1 MNSQTFKIFCFVPIV
16 LLLIAPILP
25 LPYSFYIFL
34 RYLVTIYSLIA
45 LYHLYSKSFLITDL
59 EITLAMLVM
68 VVLYNPIYQINLD
81 RELWLPINWISAG
94 MFFFYYNE
102 LKEIDD

>member
-1 MNSQTFKIFCFVPIV
+1 MNSQTFKAFCFVPII

-25 LPYSFYIFL
+25 LPYSYKNFL

>member
-1 MNSQTFKIFCFVPIV
+1 MNSQTFKVFCFVPII

-34 RYLVTIYSLIA
+34 RYLITIYSLIV
-45 LYHLYSKSFLITDL
+45 LYHLYSKSFLVVDL

-68 VVLYNPIYQINLD
+68 AVLYNPIYQINLD
-81 RELWLPINWISAG
+81 RELWFPINWLSAM
-94 MFFFYYNE
+94 MFYWYYNS
-102 LKEIDD
+102 LREIDD

>member
-1 MNSQTFKIFCFVPIV
+1 MNSQTFKAFCFVPII
-16 LLLIAPILP
+16 LLVIAPILP

-34 RYLVTIYSLIA
+34 RYLVTIYSLIV
-45 LYHLYSKSFLITDL
+45 LYHLYLKTFLIVDL

-68 VVLYNPIYQINLD
+68 AVLYNPVYQINLN
-81 RELWLPINWISAG
+81 RELWFPINWLSAG
-94 MFFFYYNE
+94 MFFWYYRS